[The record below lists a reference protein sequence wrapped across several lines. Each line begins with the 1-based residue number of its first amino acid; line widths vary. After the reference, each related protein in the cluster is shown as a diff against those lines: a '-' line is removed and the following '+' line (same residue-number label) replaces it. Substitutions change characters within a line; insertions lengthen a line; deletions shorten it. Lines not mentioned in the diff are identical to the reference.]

1 MDSKNEQRII
11 KEIVCIKTK
20 ISFFSLSSLKCE
32 KKYCCIYIYIYIFL
46 FFAFNSRLVQE
57 IYLTGTGSIVSF
69 HCSAPRHCQLTLCV
83 FFRCSRVFAIRPETR
98 KLRQTLLR
106 VNSIEA
112 FDQKLSFSLKGLR
125 PGSTGSINGT
135 STIYLFLRPRRR
147 RSRCEITTFNYS
159 RSFVFPPRFLDASR
173 PRPRIQIDW
182 IFKNSS
188 RKEIYIFVRIYFTG
202 KIS

>member
-1 MDSKNEQRII
+1 MMMQFWFIYLNCKREFRVASRSNGFKEWAKNYKGNCMYQNKNIFFFLI
-11 KEIVCIKTK
+11 FIKVWKEI
-20 ISFFSLSSLKCE
+20 LL
-32 KKYCCIYIYIYIFL
+32 YLYIYIFFL

-112 FDQKLSFSLKGLR
+112 FD
-125 PGSTGSINGT
+125 
-135 STIYLFLRPRRR
+135 
-147 RSRCEITTFNYS
+147 
-159 RSFVFPPRFLDASR
+159 
-173 PRPRIQIDW
+173 
-182 IFKNSS
+182 
-188 RKEIYIFVRIYFTG
+188 
-202 KIS
+202 